1 MDVAVEVIRCG
12 WKGKD
17 DKRFPLSANFDKFKM
32 LSANLG
38 YVYENMVAQMLTA
51 GGNKLFYHTQKYL
64 LYTKDLQKDGNTL
77 LLPLYMAPFI

>member
-32 LSANLG
+32 LAANLG

-51 GGNKLFYHTQKYL
+51 GGNASLYGTFYIIWL
-64 LYTKDLQKDGNTL
+64 LEIVFTSVG
-77 LLPLYMAPFI
+77 M